1 MRVESL
7 FNQTAV
13 MPTETSMLMNALQSF
28 GLMLMCCRIGIV
40 QAFYPD
46 DLTADVL
53 IVNQKLE
60 GLNTD
65 GSQVTR
71 DWAQIR
77 AKVCYCS
84 PYDTFP
90 INKGDE
96 CLLLFSDREIE
107 SWFINGNTN
116 PAKHSRMHDETD
128 CIAVFGLRSLPNM
141 IQILEDARHIFYGG
155 SDIQIKTAD
164 IISNTQNLTINA
176 ETSAQLNTADYTLSA
191 SNSITA
197 DTQTAELTADSFNIT
212 SDVNITGNTVQ
223 TGSITADGLSDTTA
237 ASGIFLSQDN
247 KTITVTNGIITGI
260 T

>member
-1 MRVESL
+1 MKIENL
-7 FNQTAV
+7 FNQTANA
-13 MPTETSMLMNALQSF
+13 PTLTSTIANALQSF

-53 IVNQKLE
+53 IANQKTE
-60 GLNTD
+60 GLNAD
-65 GSQVTR
+65 GSQVSR

-96 CLLLFSDREIE
+96 CLLLFADREIE

-116 PAKHSRMHDETD
+116 PVKHSRMHDATD
-128 CIAVFGLRSLPNM
+128 CLAVFGLRSLPNM
-141 IQILEDARHIFYGG
+141 IQILHDARHIFYGG
-155 SDIQIKTAD
+155 SDIQLKTAD
-164 IISNTQNLTINA
+164 IITNTQNLTINA
-176 ETSAQLNTADYTLSA
+176 Q
-191 SNSITA
+191 
-197 DTQTAELTADSFNIT
+197 TQTDINTPVL
-212 SDVNITGNTVQ
+212 NITGNTTQ

-237 ASGIFLSQDN
+237 ASGVFLSQDN

-260 T
+260 A

>member
-1 MRVESL
+1 MKIESL
-7 FNQTAV
+7 FNQTANT
-13 MPTETSMLMNALQSF
+13 PTFTSTLANALQSF
-28 GLMLMCCRIGIV
+28 GLLLMCCRVGIV

-53 IVNQKLE
+53 ISNQKTE
-60 GLNTD
+60 GLNAD

-71 DWAQIR
+71 EWAPIR

-90 INKGDE
+90 VNKGDE
-96 CLLLFSDREIE
+96 CLLLFADREIE

-116 PAKHSRMHDETD
+116 PVKHSRMHDETD
-128 CIAVFGLRSLPNM
+128 CLAVFGLRSLPNM

-155 SDIQIKTAD
+155 SDIQLGTAD
-164 IISNTQNLTINA
+164 IISNTQNFAVNA
-176 ETSAQLNTADYTLSA
+176 SRMN
-191 SNSITA
+191 ITA
-197 DTQTAELTADSFNIT
+197 A
-212 SDVNITGNTVQ
+212 VNITGNTVQ

-237 ASGIFLSQDN
+237 ASGSFLSHDN

-260 T
+260 S